1 MNWTVL
7 VAFCII
13 DDLLKTL
20 GHKDDPQRKTPARV
34 VYWPP
39 SSSPGLCQSAG
50 SLSPPAAASAAD
62 CTACPTG
69 YRCCCPGATVLG
81 GALRSGYPPPASL

>member
-39 SSSPGLCQSAG
+39 SSSPASTNTPWPVPKRRVSVPSRSRFCRRLH
-50 SLSPPAAASAAD
+50 SLSDWIPLLLP
-62 CTACPTG
+62 
-69 YRCCCPGATVLG
+69 
-81 GALRSGYPPPASL
+81 